1 MSFKRAAVF
10 IGLCC
15 LMVLSLASPCGD
27 ISGGFH
33 RDFQRLQQ
41 PAPHWS
47 PDGKTIVFGSDMS
60 IYAAASDGSSL
71 NVVAGRGKLQLKGHL
86 PDLGDVNMFPQIS
99 PDGSRVAYTHFS
111 EGRFWFSDNKWE
123 IRTANIDGSAEQ
135 TLGRKGVKDNP
146 SDRYPVW
153 SPDGSRIAFSSSRN
167 VVKTGPQL
175 YTMAADGSD
184 VRGVAS
190 QVIMASGTASW
201 SPDGQRLAFT
211 GWEGDWPDTG
221 PNYAY
226 TVGIDGSNLTK
237 LGQAH
242 VAPVW
247 SKDGQ
252 RIAFICR
259 DGDEWMVC
267 TAAPDGSDL
276 RKIAE
281 ADSQLGSLEPA
292 EYLSWSPDGSKL
304 LHLKARSWRIVYL
317 HDSPPGGLGPNHMP
331 YGGFPA
337 WSPDG
342 SKIAINSSREFSLIT
357 ITFPID
363 EWDPQVIAAKGED
376 GPISGVEWRKLE
388 KEKDRRR

>member
-1 MSFKRAAVF
+1 MSFKKAAVF
-10 IGLCC
+10 IGVCC
-15 LMVLSLASPCGD
+15 LMLLSLAGPCGD

-33 RDFQRLQQ
+33 RDFKHLQR

-47 PDGKTIVFGSDMS
+47 PDGKTIVFSSDMS
-60 IYAAASDGSSL
+60 IYAAASDGSNL
-71 NVVAGRGKLQLKGHL
+71 NVVAGRGKLQLKGQL
-86 PDLGDVNMFPQIS
+86 PNLRDVNMFPQIS
-99 PDGSRVAYTHFS
+99 PDGSTVAYTHFS
-111 EGRFWFSDNKWE
+111 EGRFWFSDTKWE

-135 TLGRKGVKDNP
+135 TLGREDVKDNP
-146 SDRYPVW
+146 SDRHPVW

-167 VVKTGPQL
+167 VVKDGPQL

-184 VRGVAS
+184 VRGVTS

-201 SPDGQRLAFT
+201 SPDGQQLAFT
-211 GWEGDWPDTG
+211 GWEGDWPDKG

-226 TVGIDGSNLTK
+226 TVGIDGSNLTR
-237 LGQAH
+237 LGQAR

-259 DGDEWMVC
+259 DPDEWMVC

-281 ADSQLGSLEPA
+281 AGSIPGYLEPV

-304 LHLKARSWRIVYL
+304 LHLKNTSWRIVYL
-317 HDSPPGGLGPNHMP
+317 GDSPSGRLEPSHISYP
-331 YGGFPA
+331 GFPA

-342 SKIAINSSREFSLIT
+342 SMIAMNAHGRFGLYTTPSH
-357 ITFPID
+357 
-363 EWDPQVIAAKGED
+363 EWDAQVIAAKGED